1 MKLVL
6 RSMVVVRALSFRLC
20 ASVPREAVGNGLCG
34 GCRGSIPALHASYLR
49 RMANLVE
56 SKNPQDRASF
66 WYPASWVVE
75 CSPKNAVAR
84 CSEMRGLRV
93 LDEPKSFSFTQWEAH
108 LGPVALFD
116 VTYGCDVSLD
126 GGEERTRY
134 WVTAPISGRYEAVQR
149 GSKFTV
155 SPGSAAIYQPDGE
168 AAVPMRERG
177 RTIAIRIDRCAV
189 EDALTDV
196 LGHQVAS
203 VVDFNPTM
211 AITTG
216 KAKSWMHMVQALR
229 EQMFRPDSVLNDPI
243 VGQPFIDSLVRGLF
257 YATDHPHRAEMAN
270 EPVRPRISAL
280 RTAIEIM
287 EAEAH
292 MPLTVSSIAARSY
305 VSVRS
310 LQEGFK
316 HELGVS
322 PMAYLRE
329 IRLRRAHQSL
339 LESDP
344 TTSTVR
350 SVANRW
356 GFTNLGRFSTFHTNR
371 YGESPTATLRRTPI
385 RR

>member
-1 MKLVL
+1 MVEA
-6 RSMVVVRALSFRLC
+6 RSQRDGAR
-20 ASVPREAVGNGLCG
+20 
-34 GCRGSIPALHASYLR
+34 
-49 RMANLVE
+49 
-56 SKNPQDRASF
+56 F
-66 WYPASWVVE
+66 WYPVRWVVE
-75 CSPKNAVAR
+75 RSAKNTVAR

-93 LDEPKSFSFTQWEAH
+93 LDDPKSFSFTQREAH

-116 VTYGCDVSLD
+116 VTYGCNVSLD

-134 WVTAPISGRYEAVQR
+134 WVTVPISGHYDAVQR
-149 GSKFTV
+149 GSNFTV
-155 SPGSAAIYQPDGE
+155 SPGSAAVYQPEGE

-177 RTIAIRIDRCAV
+177 RTIAISIGRCAV
-189 EDALTDV
+189 EDALSDV
-196 LGHQVAS
+196 LDHQVVS

-211 AITTG
+211 AVTTG
-216 KAKSWMHMVQALR
+216 TARSWMHMVLALR
-229 EQMFRPDSVLNDPI
+229 EQVFRPDSVLNNPI
-243 VGQPFIDSLVRGLF
+243 VGQPFIDSLVRGLL
-257 YATDHPHRAEMAN
+257 YATNHPRRAEMAV
-270 EPVRPRISAL
+270 EPLRPRVPAL
-280 RTAIEIM
+280 RTAIDII

-316 HELGVS
+316 RELGVS

-329 IRLRRAHQSL
+329 VRLRRAHQSL

-344 TTSTVR
+344 TTSTVG

-356 GFTNLGRFSTFHTNR
+356 GFTNLGRFSASHNNR
-371 YGESPTATLRRTPI
+371 YGESPMATLRRTPM